1 MMNVEKHIIIQL
13 KIFNYEQVSKDLSKT
28 VPNFV
33 IEDKIDNINMPLG
46 TFQLQPIV
54 YHIGC
59 SPFQEHYKSS
69 KKYDKIWY
77 TTNDLNYLIGVEL
90 ECCTNDT
97 SMIPYLLIY
106 EKLGNDPLLISHV
119 ETDMP

>member
-1 MMNVEKHIIIQL
+1 MMNVEKCIVIQL
-13 KIFNYEQVSKDLSKT
+13 KIFNYDQVSKDFRKT

-33 IEDKIDNINMPLG
+33 IEDKIDNINMLLG

-59 SPFQEHYKSS
+59 SPFQGHYKSS

-77 TTNDLNYLIGVEL
+77 TTNDLNYGVKL

-97 SMIPYLLIY
+97 
-106 EKLGNDPLLISHV
+106 G
-119 ETDMP
+119 TC